1 MFVLK
6 LPSNSS
12 NLTRKITIVA
22 ITNFFTESSF
32 AFCLGSADDFLAKNS
47 KDPNETFL
55 VIFKQYVAESGYYFL
70 ALCLFHICITSM
82 NDICQN

>member
-1 MFVLK
+1 MFVLN
-6 LPSNSS
+6 LQNNSS
-12 NLTRKITIVA
+12 DLTRKITIVA

-47 KDPNETFL
+47 NETFL

>member
-6 LPSNSS
+6 LQNNSS
-12 NLTRKITIVA
+12 DLTRKITIVA

-47 KDPNETFL
+47 NETFL
-55 VIFKQYVAESGYYFL
+55 VIFNQYVAESGYFFFWLYAYFIY
-70 ALCLFHICITSM
+70 A
-82 NDICQN
+82 